1 MNKTLILGAAYVDV
15 IINVP
20 RLPFSGGDVTG
31 DLKDDIVGGSAFN
44 VYGAMHAAHADA
56 DLFVPVGKG
65 QYADI
70 VRAELQH
77 RQIPELLPVT
87 EADNGW
93 DISMVEPSGER
104 SFLTIP
110 GIDQIW
116 QDDWFDRINLTD
128 YRYFYISGYQIED
141 EHIADQILGR
151 LAQRNADA
159 YVLFDASPRMSHLTA
174 KTVRQLLHKHVI
186 IHCNEDEIGYFG
198 KPGESMDEIAKS
210 IFEQTQSPVLVTLGA
225 RGTFYYD
232 GKRSDI
238 IPSHHVEV
246 VNTIG
251 AGDTHC
257 GGFLAGLASGMN
269 LVDAI
274 SVANMLA
281 AKVVAQENSSL

>member
-15 IINVP
+15 IIDVP
-20 RLPFSGGDVTG
+20 QLPFSGGDVTG
-31 DLKDDIVGGSAFN
+31 ELKKYIVGGSAFN
-44 VYGAMHAAHADA
+44 VYGAMHAAHAVA
-56 DLFVPVGKG
+56 DLFVPVGQG

-70 VRAELQH
+70 VRSELQR

-116 QDDWFDRINLTD
+116 QDDWFDRISLAD
-128 YRYFYISGYQIED
+128 YQYFYLSGYQIED
-141 EHIADQILGR
+141 EHIANQILGR
-151 LAQRNADA
+151 LAQRNKDA
-159 YVLFDASPRMSHLTA
+159 YVLFDASPRISHLTT
-174 KTVRQLLHKHVI
+174 KTMQQLLHDHVI

-198 KPGESMDEIAKS
+198 RSGESRDEIAKS

-225 RGTFYYD
+225 KGTFYYD

-274 SVANMLA
+274 KMANELA
-281 AKVVAQENSSL
+281 GRVVAQENSSL